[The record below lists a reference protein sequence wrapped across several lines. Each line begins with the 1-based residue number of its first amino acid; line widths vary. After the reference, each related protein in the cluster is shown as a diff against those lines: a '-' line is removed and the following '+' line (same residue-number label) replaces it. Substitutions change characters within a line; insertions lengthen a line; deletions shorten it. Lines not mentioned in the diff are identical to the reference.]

1 MNYSNLPVYI
11 RKEDGTDA
19 LPFANIYD
27 PDGIDNSLYMI
38 NKSTA
43 QNTSV
48 QYFNNTFGR
57 VSGNALNYEELFAP
71 KINYTAP
78 DVKILLPQFRS
89 LVFYNNNG
97 TRLTDPAY
105 PGNNL
110 PPLYFSGYS
119 DSPQTIDYVNFNQS
133 GYYLLLRWS
142 GLSDTYHLSYRTN
155 AGALQTNLF
164 SGSGAAFNNKTN
176 WYNYATSSNTGIFCS
191 GFGISANGILN
202 AINSPSGTSLYHQDV
217 QGDFLIKNSTSGS
230 TGLTNILSA
239 DPVGSVTG
247 YVAAY
252 TKLTLGE
259 AYHYIPAQNI
269 SVDYQAQ
276 NDALRVLGVNIDQS
290 DQFTNGAALQAKI
303 SFNSYVNTET
313 SGALGTVLDSSGDNF
328 YSIRFGNN
336 IYRGCYLSDYGISVE
351 PFKPIGLN
359 ASYVVNNAP
368 VLNSNKQE
376 YITVTTPASDN
387 YLLYSE
393 SLTGSNYIYTN
404 LGPPIGGQSDPT
416 GGSKATLI
424 SGQDTTINYVSYSV
438 SNSSNLSW
446 VSITGTAGAVELT
459 YLKSD
464 NDLSTGI
471 AFTGGA
477 SIFVGDNSYSKVF
490 ISNNGIISFDS
501 ADQGYSDYQNQEFPI
516 PATTKKFIAAYWK
529 DMFAS
534 GGKIWYKQTAT
545 GLFSSFT
552 IEYSEVNALS
562 GSQPQ
567 TYQIILY
574 FNLNLIAI
582 KYKNIT
588 ASGIFNPNPNIGIQ
602 WDNNRYINYGLNN
615 LNPTKS
621 LMFTRITNK
630 LNDGTNANFVY
641 SSQITPADKRTF
653 SIYLKRYL
661 GNGNIKYTTNSG
673 VNWTNINPPLIED
686 WTRYSFPWTHDFQ
699 QVGIQVETS
708 GDAVYVYGG
717 QLEPLTYST
726 DYIPTSGVVGIRS
739 ASSVDVPLDVV
750 SPSINLTTGFAN
762 TMINGNTCSIS
773 SMTGFVSNIQN
784 SIRYS
789 VNCGRSPIYNLGQ
802 TNASNF
808 ILDTVEKQMDISS
821 TDLTSFI
828 NFSGS
833 KLLSDLNLTLKDF
846 QNVTG
851 SIISMKSGANIFS
864 QQMNTQE
871 NETLTTQVSIKEIVV

>member
-11 RKEDGTDA
+11 RKEDSADA

-27 PDGIDNSLYMI
+27 PNGIDNSLYMV

-48 QYFNNTFGR
+48 EYFNNTFSR

-71 KINYTAP
+71 KINYTSP

-89 LVFYNNNG
+89 LVFYNNDG
-97 TRLTDPAY
+97 SRTKDPAY
-105 PGNNL
+105 PSDDL

-119 DSPQTIDYVNFNQS
+119 NSPQTIDYVNFNQS
-133 GYYLLLRWS
+133 AYYLLLRYS
-142 GLSDTYHLSYRTN
+142 GASDTYHLSYRTN

-164 SGSGAAFNNKTN
+164 SGSGAGFNNKTN
-176 WYNYATSSNTGIFCS
+176 WYNYAIPSNTGIFCS

-217 QGDFLIKNSTSGS
+217 QGDFFIKNSTSGS

-239 DPVGSVTG
+239 NAVNTVTG
-247 YVAAY
+247 YVAPH
-252 TKLTLGE
+252 TKLTLGK

-276 NDALRVLGVNIDQS
+276 NDALRMLGVNIDQN

-313 SGALGTVLDSSGDNF
+313 SGALNTVLDSSGDNF

-336 IYRGCYLSDYGISVE
+336 IYSGCYLSDYGISVE

-368 VLNSNKQE
+368 ALNSNKDQ
-376 YITVTTPASDN
+376 YITVTTPASRN
-387 YLLYSE
+387 ELLYSE

-424 SGQDTTINYVSYSV
+424 SGQDTTVNYVSYSAD
-438 SNSSNLSW
+438 NSTDLVWS
-446 VSITGTAGAVELT
+446 SITGTAGAVELT
-459 YLKSD
+459 YLKSSS
-464 NDLSTGI
+464 DLSTGI
-471 AFTGGA
+471 DFTGA
-477 SIFVGDNSYSKVF
+477 KQFKMDSTTYSKVF

-516 PATTKKFIAAYWK
+516 PATTKKFIAAYWR

-534 GGKIWYKQTAT
+534 GGKIWYRQD
-545 GLFSSFT
+545 LLRFI
-552 IEYSEVNALS
+552 IEYSEVTALN

-567 TYQIILY
+567 TYQISLY
-574 FNLNLIAI
+574 FGSGLIDI
-582 KYKNIT
+582 RYKTIT
-588 ASGIFNPNPNIGIQ
+588 ASGTFNPNPNIGIQ
-602 WDNNRYINYGLNN
+602 WASDRYINYGLNN
-615 LNPTKS
+615 LDSTKS
-621 LMFTRITNK
+621 LRFTRISA
-630 LNDGTNANFVY
+630 DIATNANFVY
-641 SSQITPADKRTF
+641 RNKINPTLTRTF
-653 SIYLKRYL
+653 SIHLKRYV

-673 VNWTNINPPLIED
+673 VNWVNISPPLIED
-686 WTRYSFPWTHDFQ
+686 WTRYSFPATNASQ

-708 GDAVYVYGG
+708 GDAIYVYGG
-717 QLEPLTYST
+717 QLEPLSYST
-726 DYIPTSGVVGIRS
+726 DYIPTSGVVGSRS
-739 ASSVDVPLDVV
+739 ASSVNVPLDII
-750 SPSINLTTGFAN
+750 SPTVYLTTGFAN

-773 SMTGFVSNIQN
+773 STTGFVSNIQN
-784 SIRYS
+784 SIKYS

-802 TNASNF
+802 INASRF

-833 KLLSDLNLTLKDF
+833 KLQSNLNLTLKNA
-846 QNVTG
+846 QNTIG
-851 SIISMKSGANIFS
+851 ATIAMKSGANIFS
-864 QQMNTQE
+864 QQTNTQE